1 MGGGSTSQLC
11 AHCGS
16 ELQAGTRFCRICGQS
31 VLGNDAD
38 PAPFPDLP
46 AVSPSGAAPSSDRR
60 GSGALNLPGGGLH
73 PRDTAQD
80 TVTAAAIPA
89 IRDLPRPAPPAADQ
103 PAAYQPPGYQPPGY
117 RPQEYQ
123 SPEHQRADQQE
134 TRYQPPGY
142 QSAGYQPPGYQ
153 PPGYQP
159 PGYQPAD
166 HQPPGYQPPG
176 YQPASHQPPG
186 YQPPGYQPPPD
197 GGGSRRIIVGVLA
210 VIVAAGGIAAGLL
223 IARAHASSGHAA
235 GQGHSTP
242 AQSSGSPGTGS
253 PGSVSPSSSPPSSA
267 AASARQQ
274 GADNL
279 SALLASS
286 VSDRGAI
293 NNAYN
298 DVQSCGPT
306 LAQDQAT
313 FQQAV
318 TSRQSLLSRLGSMP
332 DAAAL
337 PAGMISSLTQA
348 WQASITADQDFA
360 AWAQD
365 ESASCT
371 PGGSDAN
378 LAAATGPDDQA
389 TQDKMAFV
397 GSWNPVAQQYRLPT
411 YSQDQL

>member
-16 ELQAGTRFCRICGQS
+16 ELVAGTRSCRICGQS
-31 VLGNDAD
+31 VRGNDAD
-38 PAPFPDLP
+38 PVPFPNLP
-46 AVSPSGAAPSSDRR
+46 GASPSGAAPSPDWA
-60 GSGALNLPGGGLH
+60 GSGSPNLPGGGLQ

-89 IRDLPRPAPPAADQ
+89 IRDNPRPAPPADDQ
-103 PAAYQPPGYQPPGY
+103 PGGYQPPGY
-117 RPQEYQ
+117 RPPPYQSPGYQ
-123 SPEHQRADQQE
+123 SPEYQRAEYQRPDQQA
-134 TRYQPPGY
+134 TRYQPADYQPPAY
-142 QSAGYQPPGYQ
+142 QSPGYQ
-153 PPGYQP
+153 PPGYEA
-159 PGYQPAD
+159 PG
-166 HQPPGYQPPG
+166 HQ
-176 YQPASHQPPG
+176 A
-186 YQPPGYQPPPD
+186 PPD

-210 VIVAAGGIAAGLL
+210 VIVAVVGIATGLL
-223 IARAHASSGHAA
+223 IARAHASPGHLA
-235 GQGHSTP
+235 GPGHSTP
-242 AQSSGSPGTGS
+242 AQGSGSPGTGS
-253 PGSVSPSSSPPSSA
+253 PGSVPPSSSAPSSA
-267 AASARQQ
+267 SASAQQQ

-279 SALLASS
+279 SALLSQS

-298 DVQSCGPT
+298 DVQTCGPT

-318 TSRQSLLSRLGSMP
+318 TSRQGLLSRLGTMP

-348 WQASITADQDFA
+348 WQASVTADQDFA

-378 LAAATGPDDQA
+378 LSAATVPDDQA
-389 TQDKMAFV
+389 TQDKTAFV
-397 GSWNPVAQQYRLPT
+397 GSWNPIAQQYSLTT
-411 YSQDQL
+411 YTQAQL